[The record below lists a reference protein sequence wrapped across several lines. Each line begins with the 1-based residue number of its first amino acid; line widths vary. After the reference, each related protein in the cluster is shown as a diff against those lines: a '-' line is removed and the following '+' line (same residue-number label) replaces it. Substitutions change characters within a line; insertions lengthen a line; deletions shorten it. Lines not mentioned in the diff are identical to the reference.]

1 MSSKDLKKRKKWQ
14 DYSGANAAK
23 AERDFYKNLKEYFE
37 KNNSSLYV
45 EPKPP
50 ELKSIYVDFP
60 LDNMTQEEIYTPDQ
74 KIVNHGIRPDYVIRN
89 KDNDKSLYV
98 EVKRQDGWVEG
109 KTRYDGRGNAH
120 ERSCKF
126 FTPGLLAELRK
137 YGNISNEYLPFW
149 TVFQGDISRDPCR
162 VREVSLWYKGFE
174 GHFFFWRPFHTA
186 DELISH
192 FEKNLEHIIR

>member
-1 MSSKDLKKRKKWQ
+1 MNNKSE
-14 DYSGANAAK
+14 AN
-23 AERDFYKNLKEYFE
+23 FE

-74 KIVNHGIRPDYVIRN
+74 KIVNHGIKPDYVIRN